1 MPVRTP
7 PSAVHGLK
15 VALLVVAIVIGLH
28 ILLSAPATTQASV
41 KDGRSES
48 PTGPAA
54 PAAPSPGD
62 VLSSLTPK
70 DPSPLAVTPTTEHDQ
85 ARQQQELYDY
95 VFKSE
100 NEAQPPAHDH
110 LDQFFVVQ
118 SSAPVP
124 ALEAYNASGDTHTS
138 AMWASV

>member
-41 KDGRSES
+41 DHRRRES
-48 PTGPAA
+48 PTAPTA
-54 PAAPSPGD
+54 PAGD
-62 VLSSLTPK
+62 ELSSLTPK
-70 DPSPLAVTPTTEHDQ
+70 DPSPLAVTPATEHDQ

-100 NEAQPPAHDH
+100 NEAQPAAHDH
-110 LDQFFVVQ
+110 LAQFFVVQ
-118 SSAPVP
+118 SSAPAVP
-124 ALEAYNASGDTHTS
+124 DLEAYNSSGDTS
-138 AMWASV
+138 AMWASVPV